1 MSNVSNRHPLQ
12 LFTAGDKAL
21 ATQRLA
27 KVGYKSTTKNP
38 AKYPSVCASVPQV
51 DPIALKIN
59 ADDLLPH
66 LATLIEDT
74 QDAII
79 RQKYEDADG
88 ALIEIT
94 DEDISIPACV
104 SYLNAAA
111 LGDKLSK
118 DAINTWFDSVVFDA
132 CYAIVSMKLSYGE
145 ELTEEQ
151 DLTVRKHVEAYKQVF
166 ALLAGKN
173 IKLTP
178 NQLGGLELA
187 LENCEVDAMTRKI
200 AAKVDALKAPPKAKV
215 AELLF

>member
-12 LFTAGDKAL
+12 LFTAGDKPL

-27 KVGYKSTTKNP
+27 KVGYKSTEKNP
-38 AKYPSVCASVPQV
+38 AKYPSVCVSVPQV
-51 DPIALKIN
+51 DPVALQLC

-79 RQKYEDADG
+79 RSKYEDASG
-88 ALIEIT
+88 ALIDIT

-118 DAINTWFDSVVFDA
+118 EAIATWFDSSCFDSAYAVVA
-132 CYAIVSMKLSYGE
+132 MKLRYEGE
-145 ELTEEQ
+145 LSDEQ
-151 DLTVRKHVEAYKQVF
+151 DATIRKHVDLYRQVF
-166 ALLAGKN
+166 MLLAGKN
-173 IKLTP
+173 VKLTD
-178 NQLGGLELA
+178 NQIGGMELA
-187 LENCEVDAMTRKI
+187 LVNADQDAMTRKV
-200 AAKVDALKAPPKAKV
+200 AAKIVQLKAPAKV
-215 AELLF
+215 KNTELLF

>member
-12 LFTAGDKAL
+12 LFTAGMKPL
-21 ATQRLA
+21 STQRLA
-27 KVGYKSTTKNP
+27 KVGYKSTEKNK

-51 DPIALKIN
+51 DPIALRLC
-59 ADDLLPH
+59 ADGLLPH

-79 RQKYEDADG
+79 RQKYEDAEG

-118 DAINTWFDSVVFDA
+118 DAIAAWFDSVAFDA
-132 CYAIVSMKLSYGE
+132 CYAIVSMKLGYGE
-145 ELTEEQ
+145 ELTPEQ
-151 DLTVRKHVEAYKQVF
+151 DATVRKHVSVYKELFQD
-166 ALLAGKN
+166 LAGKN
-173 IKLTP
+173 ILFTP
-178 NQLGGLELA
+178 RQIEGLELA
-187 LENCEVDAMTRKI
+187 VENCDKDQMTRKI
-200 AAKVDALKAPPKAKV
+200 AGRLEALKAPKPTKMR
-215 AELLF
+215 ELLF

>member
-12 LFTAGDKAL
+12 LFTAGDKPL

-27 KVGYKSTTKNP
+27 KVGYKSTEKNP
-38 AKYPSVCASVPQV
+38 AKYPSVCVSVPQV
-51 DPIALKIN
+51 DPVALQMC

-79 RQKYEDADG
+79 RSKYEDACGSLVD
-88 ALIEIT
+88 IT

-118 DAINTWFDSVVFDA
+118 EAIATWFDSVAFDA
-132 CYAIVSMKLSYGE
+132 CYVIVSVKLGYGE
-145 ELTEEQ
+145 ELTAEQ
-151 DLTVRKHVEAYKQVF
+151 DATIRKHVEAYKQVF
-166 ALLAGKN
+166 GLLAGKN
-173 IKLTP
+173 VKLTP
-178 NQLGGLELA
+178 NQIGGLELA
-187 LENCEVDAMTRKI
+187 LENCDVDAMTRKI
-200 AAKVDALKAPPKAKV
+200 ASRIASLKVPPKSKV